1 MSPYA
6 HLGIEYNDLG
16 LRIAVLVDG
25 QLRTIGSPF
34 DDQVLFDSKG
44 SIGPLSVGFPGFFRL
59 LGDPRTSGGDTVL
72 RGFFRVL
79 HKAMVDELHKEL
91 GRLVVAVPTGLM
103 SGHRALIVNSAQ
115 ASGFNDVELVDV
127 SVPSAI
133 VYSSSTDTPTTQLV
147 YYLGYGE
154 CEYALLRVVPG
165 RVSVIDSGIARS
177 VSGQL
182 FDAQLIEAIILALR
196 EQNIFLG
203 LKGFR
208 SKQWLEFRRIAAKA
222 REDLGKNETVK
233 VAMPQALI
241 GDTGAVRLTLSAAGF
256 AARMA
261 PTIKGTIDDINGL
274 LEQNEIKAT
283 DLDAVVALGDTA
295 VRHPVTALL
304 AQAFPG
310 KVKAGDINTIAAA
323 AATYSAWLQR
333 KSTDG
338 GVDRHL
344 SFYLSPYQG
353 PAGLALQQLDGASLP
368 IVTEVTVEG
377 TATAPAR
384 ASEPDSAPATP
395 TGGNA
400 PVPDAVATAREMI
413 ERGRNLIE
421 EAGRLL
427 QRLEPGSPAAGEQAA
442 AATQEDDDTGAAQ
455 IFMDQAEELLARGRY
470 AEAVN
475 LAHRAYAEASL
486 DGKIF
491 AAMLRVHVTAA
502 LAMHEPDQYEDSIKL
517 LLCAHSH
524 DRTDKS
530 VHRALAARHY
540 MHAQAMHERNDEAAA
555 MEAVNEAL
563 RFDPKH
569 QEAQDLLGQIKNA
582 EAGKAE

>member
-1 MSPYA
+1 
-6 HLGIEYNDLG
+6 
-16 LRIAVLVDG
+16 
-25 QLRTIGSPF
+25 
-34 DDQVLFDSKG
+34 
-44 SIGPLSVGFPGFFRL
+44 
-59 LGDPRTSGGDTVL
+59 
-72 RGFFRVL
+72 
-79 HKAMVDELHKEL
+79 
-91 GRLVVAVPTGLM
+91 
-103 SGHRALIVNSAQ
+103 
-115 ASGFNDVELVDV
+115 
-127 SVPSAI
+127 
-133 VYSSSTDTPTTQLV
+133 
-147 YYLGYGE
+147 
-154 CEYALLRVVPG
+154 
-165 RVSVIDSGIARS
+165 
-177 VSGQL
+177 
-182 FDAQLIEAIILALR
+182 
-196 EQNIFLG
+196 
-203 LKGFR
+203 
-208 SKQWLEFRRIAAKA
+208 
-222 REDLGKNETVK
+222 
-233 VAMPQALI
+233 
-241 GDTGAVRLTLSAAGF
+241 VRLTLSAAGF

-295 VRHPVTALL
+295 VRQPVTALL

-310 KVKAGDINTIAAA
+310 KGQAGRIKTISPAPTRNPGEITTSAAA

-333 KSTDG
+333 KSRAG

-344 SFYLSPYQG
+344 SFYLSPYQE

-384 ASEPDSAPATP
+384 ASEPDSAAATP
-395 TGGNA
+395 AGGNA
-400 PVPDAVATAREMI
+400 PVPDAGATAREMI

-421 EAGRLL
+421 EAGRLA
-427 QRLEPGSPAAGEQAA
+427 QRPAPGSPGGGRPAA

-470 AEAVN
+470 AESVN

-486 DGKIF
+486 DGEIF

-530 VHRALAARHY
+530 VHRALAARH
-540 MHAQAMHERNDEAAA
+540 
-555 MEAVNEAL
+555 
-563 RFDPKH
+563 
-569 QEAQDLLGQIKNA
+569 
-582 EAGKAE
+582 